1 MNPSLRAAVIAEWRG
16 LPDRKMRPDRW
27 QSPTELMPKL
37 MQRLGLRERLRETEV
52 IDAWSKIVGDFIA
65 AHSAPVALRE
75 GILYVRVLQPALHYE
90 LEQISKS
97 EILRK
102 LKQRFGSKTI
112 RDVRF
117 RVGWGPI
124 SSQVFALHR
133 SHQFAKAGA
142 GGPRERKRMG
152 IAKTQSEGP
161 YEKAVLSFFSALG
174 IV

>member
-27 QSPTELMPKL
+27 HSPSELVPKM
-37 MQRLGLRERLRETEV
+37 MQRLGLRERLHETEV

-90 LEQISKS
+90 LEQVSKA

-102 LKQRFGSKTI
+102 LTQRFAGKAT
-112 RDVRF
+112 RD
-117 RVGWGPI
+117 
-124 SSQVFALHR
+124 
-133 SHQFAKAGA
+133 
-142 GGPRERKRMG
+142 
-152 IAKTQSEGP
+152 
-161 YEKAVLSFFSALG
+161 
-174 IV
+174 